1 MGSDFATDL
10 EPKRNTDVEREW
22 RNLPTV
28 LKRATSYGCLM
39 AAGLILL
46 SCATHRP
53 LSHGSAAVDVVDL
66 RSELRVSPLG
76 IDVPQPRLSW
86 RLRSD
91 VRETLQTAYQL
102 RVAASQAA
110 LLASSD
116 LSWDTGRIVS
126 GESTQILYA
135 GPTLHSRQRIYWQV
149 RVWNQNGAISG
160 WSAPAMWE
168 MGLLS
173 PSDWSARW
181 VESQDI
187 TDRVPMFRRDFLLR
201 GNVRQARAY
210 VTSRGLYQLYLN
222 GRRVG
227 DAELTPGWT
236 SYEKRLQ
243 YQTYDVTDLM
253 VKGNNATGA
262 FLGEGWYRGAFGFQG
277 APHHYGEHTALLVQL
292 EINYEDGTTDRIVSD
307 QQWRTSTGPILQSSI
322 IAGESY
328 DARLEQVG
336 WLRSGFDDSQWR
348 AARAI
353 DAPLDILIAQSGPP
367 VRKIQEIFPRAI
379 TAAPDGGF
387 IVDMGQNMVG
397 WVRLSVRGPAG
408 TVVTLRHGE
417 VLDDKGNLY
426 TDNLRTAK
434 QTVRYTLK
442 GSDVEV
448 YEPHFTFQGFRY
460 VAVAGYPGKPTPKDI
475 VGIVVHSDIEHGGDF
490 ETSNPLLNQ
499 LQHNIVWGENG
510 NFVDIPT
517 DCPQRDER
525 LGWTGDAEVFAPTAA
540 FNADVEGFFSKWLKD
555 LAADQL
561 ANGSV
566 PWVVPN
572 VLDVM
577 PDAMRAVFGEATAGA
592 AGWGDAAT
600 VIPWTLYLAYGDVQV
615 LQDQYQSMNRWVQF
629 ERERAGKDLVWHGGF
644 QFADWL
650 DFGSAARNNFGAT
663 DPDLVATAYF
673 AHSADLLSRAAR
685 VLNRPAD
692 AVQDAELFADVRA
705 AFQRKFVAS
714 DGSVGTGTQTG
725 YVLAL
730 QFGLVPDN
738 LSAAAAQ
745 HLADDVRRQGHLT
758 TGFLGTPGILFA
770 LSENGYL
777 DVAYHL
783 LLRDEYPSWLYPVK
797 HGATT
802 IWERWDGVKEDG
814 TFQSPG
820 MNSFNHYAYGAVGDW
835 MYRVVA
841 GINSDSA
848 APGYKH
854 ILIEPHPGGGLTS
867 ASASHDTPYGKV
879 TSSWQEADGQFRLA
893 VSIPP
898 NTTARL
904 TLPFAAIDHILE
916 DGKPI
921 SIADGIFAV
930 RQSGSQSVVDI
941 GSGRYE
947 FSYAIST
954 H

>member
-1 MGSDFATDL
+1 
-10 EPKRNTDVEREW
+10 
-22 RNLPTV
+22 
-28 LKRATSYGCLM
+28 M
-39 AAGLILL
+39 AAGLLL
-46 SCATHRP
+46 VSCSTHRP
-53 LSHGSAAVDVVDL
+53 LSHASAAVEVVDL

-76 IDVPQPRLSW
+76 IDVRQPRLSW

-91 VRETLQTAYQL
+91 VRGTLQTAYQL
-102 RVAASQAA
+102 RVASSEAA
-110 LLASSD
+110 LLANSDFIWDSGTIASS
-116 LSWDTGRIVS
+116 
-126 GESTQILYA
+126 ESTQIPYP
-135 GPTLHSRQRIYWQV
+135 GPTLHSRQRVYWQV
-149 RVWNQNGAISG
+149 RVWDQNAAISD

-168 MGLLS
+168 MGLLDRT
-173 PSDWSARW
+173 DWSARW
-181 VESQDI
+181 IESQES
-187 TDRVPMFRRDFLLR
+187 TDRVPMFRRDFPLR

-222 GRRVG
+222 GQRVG

-236 SYEKRLQ
+236 SYERQLQ
-243 YQTYDVTDLM
+243 YQTYDVTGLM
-253 VKGNNATGA
+253 IKGDNAMGA
-262 FLGEGWYRGAFGFQG
+262 FLGEGWYRGAFGFAG
-277 APHHYGEHTALLVQL
+277 APHHYGEHTGLLVQL
-292 EINYEDGTTDRIVSD
+292 EITYEDGTMDRVVSD
-307 QQWRTSTGPILQSSI
+307 EEWKTSPSPILLSSI
-322 IAGESY
+322 FAGESY
-328 DARLEQVG
+328 DARLDQPG
-336 WLRSGFDDSQWR
+336 WLRPGFDDSQWL
-348 AARAI
+348 AARSV
-353 DAPLDILIAQSGPP
+353 DGAPDTLIAQSGPP
-367 VRKIQEIFPRAI
+367 VRKIQEIVPRTI
-379 TAAPDGGF
+379 TAAPDGEF

-397 WVRLSVRGPAG
+397 WVRLSVKGPPG
-408 TVVTLRHGE
+408 TIVTLRHAE

-426 TDNLRTAK
+426 TDNLRSAK

-442 GSDVEV
+442 GSGVEV

-460 VAVAGYPGKPTPKDI
+460 VAVAGYPGQPTPLDI
-475 VGIVVHSDIEHGGDF
+475 VGIVVHSDIGHSGDF

-566 PWVVPN
+566 PWVVPDA
-572 VLDVM
+572 LEFM
-577 PDAMRAVFGEATAGA
+577 PDAMRGTFGEATAGA

-600 VIPWTLYLAYGDVQV
+600 VIPWTLYLAYGDRQV
-615 LQDQYQSMNRWVQF
+615 LQDQYESMNRWVQF
-629 ERERAGKDLVWHGGF
+629 ERQRGGKDLIWQGDF
-644 QFADWL
+644 QFGDWL
-650 DFGSAARNNFGAT
+650 DFGSVSRKNFGAT
-663 DPDLVATAYF
+663 NPDLIATAYF

-685 VLNRPAD
+685 ELNRTAD
-692 AVQDAELFADVRA
+692 AERYAQLFADVRA
-705 AFQRKFVAS
+705 AFQHKFVAA
-714 DGSVGTGTQTG
+714 DGSIGTGTQTG

-730 QFGLVPDN
+730 QFGLVPEK
-738 LSAAAAQ
+738 LRGAAAQ
-745 HLADDVRRQGHLT
+745 HLAADVRRQGHLT

-777 DVAYHL
+777 DEAYRL
-783 LLRDEYPSWLYPVK
+783 LMREEYPSWLYPVK

-802 IWERWDGVKEDG
+802 IWERWDGMKEDG
-814 TFQSPG
+814 SFQSPA

-835 MYRVVA
+835 MYRIVA
-841 GINSDSA
+841 GINSDPE

-854 ILIEPHPGGGLTS
+854 ILIEPHPGGGLTNV
-867 ASASHDTPYGKV
+867 SASHDTPYGKV
-879 TSSWQEADGQFRLA
+879 SSSWQEAEGGFRLK
-893 VSIPP
+893 VLIPP

-904 TLPFAAIDHILE
+904 TLPFAAISHILE

-921 SIADGIFAV
+921 SISDGIFAV
-930 RQSGSQSVVDI
+930 RQSGPHSIVDI

-947 FSYAIST
+947 FTYTTTA